1 MSIQRT
7 ATSLILGL
15 LFVSLLVIYLVVPR
29 NMLVTGLSVAIM
41 AISLVVA
48 LSGSEREIGV
58 MAAFAAMVSLVAAY
72 FWGQARFGS
81 LGGTLIP
88 ILWAILLIV
97 IANWIQRN
105 TFSVPRDVAIMIVN
119 TYTGGGRVATP
130 PLAWPLFPQVERVV
144 ARIPLYELG
153 EEVTIEKINTKSNH
167 NIDRVIAHV
176 RYQVVEPGQA
186 MRGIPKRAQAQ
197 QEVAKALGQDINR
210 VRGDITFWETLFGRQ
225 IQRDTAKV
233 VREMIWAYTAPPA
246 APDRPPPVSNPVDA
260 YMYRDQIA
268 NMALERLNELVR
280 LWGAVVVLLELDHF
294 DVAAERFK
302 AANLDK
308 VIERETKM
316 NLIEAE
322 REAKRIELTGKA
334 EAVTE
339 AERVSQL
346 VRSLQEAGVDLS
358 PQMLQEI
365 VISAIRAQGEWEE
378 IDYTQVHEAGRK

>member
-1 MSIQRT
+1 MSIQRA

-29 NMLVTGLSVAIM
+29 NTLVTGISVAIM

-58 MAAFAAMVSLVAAY
+58 MAAFAALVSLVAAY
-72 FWGQARFGS
+72 FWGQARFGEI
-81 LGGTLIP
+81 GGRVVP
-88 ILWAILLIV
+88 ILWGIFLIV

-119 TYTGGGRVATP
+119 TYTGGARVATP
-130 PLAWPLFPQVERVV
+130 PLAWPLFPQVERIV

-153 EEVTIEKINTKSNH
+153 EDVTVEKINTKSNH
-167 NIDRVIAHV
+167 NIDRIVAHV
-176 RYQVVEPGQA
+176 HYKVVEPGQA
-186 MRGIPKRAQAQ
+186 MRGIPKRTHAQ
-197 QEVAKALGQDINR
+197 QEVAKTLGQDINK

-225 IQRDTAKV
+225 IQRDTTKV
-233 VREMIWAYTAPPA
+233 VHEVVWEYT
-246 APDRPPPVSNPVDA
+246 PPPERPSSVSNPVDA
-260 YMYRDQIA
+260 YMYRDQIEA
-268 NMALERLNELVR
+268 TMTRRLNEEVR
-280 LWGAVVVLLELDHF
+280 HWGAVIVELKLVHF
-294 DVAAERFK
+294 DVAGERFK

-308 VIERETKM
+308 VTERETKQKE
-316 NLIEAE
+316 IEAQ
-322 REAKRIELTGKA
+322 REATHIKLTGQA
-334 EAVTE
+334 LAITE
-339 AERVSQL
+339 AERVTQL

-365 VISAIRAQGEWEE
+365 VVSAIRAQGEWEE

>member
-1 MSIQRT
+1 MSIQRA

-29 NMLVTGLSVAIM
+29 NTLVTGISVAIM

-58 MAAFAAMVSLVAAY
+58 MAAFAALVSLVAAY
-72 FWGQARFGS
+72 FWGQARFGDV
-81 LGGTLIP
+81 GGRVIP
-88 ILWAILLIV
+88 IIWGIFLII

-119 TYTGGGRVATP
+119 TYTGGARVATP

-144 ARIPLYELG
+144 ARIPLYELS
-153 EEVTIEKINTKSNH
+153 EDVTVEKINTKSNH
-167 NIDRVIAHV
+167 NIDRVVAHV
-176 RYQVVEPGQA
+176 RYQVIEPGQA

-197 QEVAKALGQDINR
+197 QEVAKALGQDINK

-225 IQRDTAKV
+225 IQRDTANV
-233 VREMIWAYTAPPA
+233 VREMVWAYAPPPA
-246 APDRPPPVSNPVDA
+246 VPDGPSPVMSPVHA
-260 YMYRDQIA
+260 YMHRDQIA
-268 NMALERLNELVR
+268 SMMLERLNELVR
-280 LWGAVVVLLELDHF
+280 LWGAKVVLLELDHI
-294 DVAAERFK
+294 DVAGERFK
-302 AANLDK
+302 VANMEK
-308 VIERETKM
+308 TIERETRM
-316 NLIEAE
+316 SQIEAE
-322 REAKRIELTGKA
+322 RQAKRIELTGKA
-334 EAVTE
+334 EAITE
-339 AERVSQL
+339 AERVTQL

-365 VISAIRAQGEWEE
+365 VVSAIRAQGEWEE